1 MIFRFIGKVDEQA
14 LQLMRNRSIVR
25 RQEILTGN
33 VVIPQA
39 RDED

>member
-14 LQLMRNRSIVR
+14 LPLMRNRSIVR